1 VQETNLRK
9 VAVNTIS
16 SGVRIS
22 TVFLGLDHSFGEG
35 EPVLFE
41 TMTFGLGDDDI
52 QQRYTTRE
60 EAIAGHAQVVELV
73 INMQQERSV

>member
-1 VQETNLRK
+1 
-9 VAVNTIS
+9 
-16 SGVRIS
+16 
-22 TVFLGLDHSFGEG
+22 
-35 EPVLFE
+35 
-41 TMTFGLGDDDI
+41 MTFGLGDDDI